1 MKRQIVG
8 FWVIGAL
15 AMLVSGGCASK
26 EVVKSDEQLKPTVAT
41 QTTQTKPVTVPSV
54 KTDAATD
61 KQNAVKPATM
71 NDNKQKEAATAK
83 MSGTESLKAALE
95 KIYFDF
101 DSANLSEKA
110 RSSLT
115 TNAAYLKKNP
125 NAKISIEGNCDER
138 GSEEYNLAL
147 GEKRAKAAAKYLT
160 TMGIAEDRIA
170 TISYGKEK
178 PADPGHDEAAWTKN
192 RRDEFVLQSK

>member
-1 MKRQIVG
+1 MKKQIVG
-8 FWVIGAL
+8 FWVAGAL

-41 QTTQTKPVTVPSV
+41 PTTQTKPVTQASA
-54 KTDAATD
+54 KTDAAA
-61 KQNAVKPATM
+61 KQDAAKPATM

-83 MSGTESLKAALE
+83 MSGTESLKSSLE

-101 DSANLSEKA
+101 DSTNLSEKA
-110 RSSLT
+110 RTSLT
-115 TNAAYLKKNP
+115 TNAAHLKKNP
-125 NAKISIEGNCDER
+125 GAKISIEGNCDER

-147 GEKRAKAAAKYLT
+147 GEKRAKAAAKYLA

-178 PADPGHDEAAWTKN
+178 PADPGHDDAAWAKN